1 MGRTFRTRLLIHLL
15 TFTVTFIN
23 TIAGEV
29 RRGMSLLDFRGGGAG
44 TRPSV
49 IRHGAVLF
57 AFLGQQTTTT
67 LDVLD
72 LCLR

>member
-29 RRGMSLLDFRGGGAG
+29 RRGMSLLDFRGGGGGNPPICHSAW
-44 TRPSV
+44 SSAV
-49 IRHGAVLF
+49 CILGA
-57 AFLGQQTTTT
+57 ANNNNP
-67 LDVLD
+67 
-72 LCLR
+72 